1 MPFVQPGS
9 NVITVPRVDPNALAR
24 FVERVFLAA
33 GLDAEKAS
41 TTAKLLVLTDMMGRS
56 THGVAQCAAYV
67 NEIASG
73 GMTATGEP
81 DVFNDLGATVVWDG
95 GYRPGLWLVDR
106 ALALGFE
113 RVKQNG
119 TSIIAIRKS
128 HHIGCLGALA
138 KSATDRGLFVM
149 IASSGPHTK
158 AVAPFGGTQG
168 LFSPNPIAVGFPTA
182 DLPIIVDMTASLATI
197 STVREKVAA
206 GAPLDHAWLL
216 DPSGKPTRDPT
227 VLERKENRGSMLLL
241 GGVEAG
247 HKGFGLAVI
256 VEALTQGFS
265 GHGRADGPTRWG
277 ASVFIQLID
286 PAALAGRDA
295 FAAQTEY
302 FASHCR
308 ANAPADPA
316 FPVRM
321 PGEQAQRRLE
331 DAERRGVL
339 LSAAAIA
346 SLKSCA
352 ARLKV
357 DDPLLHII
365 T

>member
-1 MPFVQPGS
+1 VS
-9 NVITVPRVDPNALAR
+9 TVPRVDPQGLTAL
-24 FVERVFLAA
+24 VERVFATA
-33 GLDAEKAS
+33 GLDADKAS
-41 TTAKLLVLTDMMGRS
+41 TTARLLVLTDMMGRS
-56 THGVAQCAAYV
+56 THGVAQCGAYV

-81 DVFNDLGATVVWDG
+81 ETMRDLGATVVWDG
-95 GYRPGLWLVDR
+95 GYRPGLWLADR

-113 RVKQNG
+113 RVKQSG
-119 TSIIAIRKS
+119 TAIIAIRKS

-182 DLPIIVDMTASLATI
+182 DLPVIVDITASLATI

-206 GAPLDHAWLL
+206 DAPLDHAWLL

-241 GGVEAG
+241 GGTEAG

-277 ASVFIQLID
+277 ASVFIHLID
-286 PAALAGRDA
+286 PAALAGREA
-295 FAAQTEY
+295 FVAQTEFFAAQ
-302 FASHCR
+302 CR
-308 ANAPADPA
+308 ANAPVDPA

-321 PGEQAQRRLE
+321 PGEQAARRIE
-331 DAERRGVL
+331 DARRNGVAL
-339 LSAAAIA
+339 SSAALA
-346 SLKSCA
+346 SLKSVV
-352 ARLKV
+352 ARLQL
-357 DDPLLHII
+357 DDSFLRGVA
-365 T
+365 